1 MRQKFPHYI
10 NRELSWI
17 GFNERVLNEARDPG
31 IPLLERLKF
40 LAITATNLDEF
51 FMVRVGSLK
60 RMLAKNPLEQ
70 DASGLSISAQMN
82 EVLQR
87 VRKMIYDQY
96 LCYLDHIEP
105 GLEISG
111 IRRLSAHELTEN
123 QKKYVS
129 GVFEE
134 QIFPVVSPMVLKPG
148 LRLPLLLNLGLH
160 FIVKLKAEK
169 ENHQARYAIIPV
181 GTVLERI
188 VRIPSENGFHYILM
202 EEVIRMFIDRFF
214 HQEPLQ
220 EFGLFRITR
229 NADLAVEE
237 EIASDFFVEME
248 EVIDARKHS
257 DFIRLEVEEH
267 FSGGL
272 LAYLQKHFKILEME
286 TFSIPGPL
294 NLGSFHKI
302 AALDLFPALKYEPWI
317 PQVSPEIDMKESIF
331 ETLKKKSVLLF
342 HPYES
347 FDPVLKFLNEAAED
361 PQVLA
366 IKQSL
371 YRTSRNSPV
380 VAALMK
386 AAEHGKYVT
395 AVVELKARFDEE
407 RNMEWAEKLEEAGV
421 QVIYGVKRL
430 KTHAKICIVVRREFS
445 GVMRYV
451 HFGTGNYNELT
462 AKIYSDVSYMTSRE
476 DLGADATAFFNAITG
491 YSQPQKFLKIE
502 AAPLGLRSKILELI
516 EGEIQRKNQG
526 EAGIIMVKI
535 NALVDKEIIDAL
547 YRASQRGVKIRLNVR
562 GICCLRPGIRGLSE
576 NIEVVSIVDRYLE
589 HSRIL
594 YFYHAGNE
602 KVYISSADWMPRNL
616 DRRVELLVPV
626 DDDLCRRRLMEV
638 LHSYFEDNVKTSRL
652 LPSGDYERIQK
663 GKKRTY
669 HVQKDLYRQ
678 AVNAVEDAVKAR
690 RTIFEP
696 YRPQKEDKQ
705 S

>member
-1 MRQKFPHYI
+1 MKKNLPHYI
-10 NRELSWI
+10 NRELSWVE
-17 GFNERVLNEARDPG
+17 FNGRVLEEARDSE

-60 RMLAKNPLEQ
+60 RMLKKNPLET
-70 DASGLSISAQMN
+70 DPSGLSVTLQME
-82 EVLQR
+82 EVLQG

-105 GLEISG
+105 GLELAG
-111 IRRLSAHELTEN
+111 IRRLSVHELTEN

-129 GVFEE
+129 NVFEE
-134 QIFPVVSPMVLKPG
+134 EIFPVVSPMAFKPA
-148 LRLPLLLNLGLH
+148 LSLPLLLNLGLH
-160 FIVKLKAEK
+160 FIVRLKSEK
-169 ENHQARYAIIPV
+169 EIRQSRYAIIPV

-188 VRIPSENGFHYILM
+188 IRIPSENGFHYILI
-202 EEVIRMFIDRFF
+202 EEVIRMFMDRFF
-214 HQEPLQ
+214 YEEPLQ

-229 NADLAVEE
+229 NADLSVEE
-237 EIASDFFVEME
+237 ELAPDFLLEME

-267 FSGGL
+267 FPEGL
-272 LAYLQKHFKILEME
+272 LAFLQKHFKIIEME
-286 TFSIPGPL
+286 TFEIPGPL

-302 AALDLFPALKYEPWI
+302 AGLDLFPGLKYEPWI
-317 PQVSPEIDMKESIF
+317 PQISPEIDMKESIF
-331 ETLKKKSVLLF
+331 EILKKKNVLLL

-366 IKQSL
+366 IKQIL

-407 RNMEWAEKLEEAGV
+407 RNIEWAKKLEEAGV

-445 GVMRYV
+445 GIMRYV

-462 AKIYSDVSYMTSRE
+462 ARLYSDVSYMTSRE
-476 DLGADATAFFNAITG
+476 ELGADATAFFNAITG

-502 AAPLGLRSKILELI
+502 AAPLGLRSKIMELI
-516 EGEIQRKNQG
+516 EGEIQRKSQG
-526 EAGIIMVKI
+526 EDAMIVIKI
-535 NALVDKEIIDAL
+535 NALVDKDIIDTL
-547 YRASQRGVKIRLNVR
+547 YRASQKGVIIRLNVR
-562 GICCLRPGIRGLSE
+562 GICCLRPGIKGLSE

-626 DDDLCRRRLMEV
+626 DDEACRQRLMEV
-638 LHSYFEDNVKTSRL
+638 LHSYFDDNVKSRKL
-652 LPSGDYERIQK
+652 LPSGVYERIQR
-663 GKKRTY
+663 GKKRAY
-669 HVQKDLYRQ
+669 RIQKDLYRQ

-690 RTIFEP
+690 RTVFEP
-696 YRPQKEDKQ
+696 YRPQE
-705 S
+705 

>member
-1 MRQKFPHYI
+1 MRQKFPSYI

-17 GFNERVLNEARDPG
+17 EFNERVLQEARDPE

-60 RMLAKNPLEQ
+60 RMIEKNPLET
-70 DASGLSISAQMN
+70 DPSGLSVSVQME

-105 GLEISG
+105 GLELSG

-129 GVFEE
+129 NVFEE
-134 QIFPVVSPMVLKPG
+134 EIFPVISPMAFKPG
-148 LRLPLLLNLGLH
+148 LHPPLLLNLGLH
-160 FIVKLKAEK
+160 FIVKLKSEK
-169 ENHQARYAIIPV
+169 DARQARYAIIPV
-181 GTVLERI
+181 GTVLERFI
-188 VRIPSENGFHYILM
+188 RIPSETGFQYILI

-214 HQEPLQ
+214 HDEPIQ

-229 NADLAVEE
+229 NADLSVEE
-237 EIASDFFVEME
+237 EFAPDFLMEME
-248 EVIDARKHS
+248 EIVDARKYS
-257 DFIRLEVEEH
+257 DCIRLETEEH
-267 FSGGL
+267 FSPSL
-272 LAYLQKHFKILEME
+272 LAFLQKHFKILEVE
-286 TFSIPGPL
+286 TFAIPGPL
-294 NLGSFHKI
+294 NLGGFQKI
-302 AALDLFPALKYEPWI
+302 AGLDLFPELKYEPWVPRI
-317 PQVSPEIDMKESIF
+317 SPEIDMKESLFDI
-331 ETLKKKSVLLF
+331 LKKKNVLLL

-347 FDPVLKFLNEAAED
+347 FDPVLKFINEAAED
-361 PQVLA
+361 PKVLA
-366 IKQSL
+366 IKQIL

-386 AAEHGKYVT
+386 AAERGKYVT

-407 RNMEWAEKLEEAGV
+407 RNIEWARKLEEAGV

-430 KTHAKICIVVRREFS
+430 KTHAKICIVIRREFS
-445 GVMRYV
+445 GIMRYV
-451 HFGTGNYNELT
+451 HFSTGNYNELT
-462 AKIYSDVSYMTSRE
+462 AKLYSDVSYMTSRE
-476 DLGADATAFFNAITG
+476 DLGADATSFFNAITG

-502 AAPLGLRSKILELI
+502 AAPLGLRSRILELI
-516 EGEIQRKNQG
+516 EGEIQRKSQG
-526 EAGIIMVKI
+526 EDAMIMIKI

-547 YRASQRGVKIRLNVR
+547 YRASQKGVKVRLNVR

-602 KVYISSADWMPRNL
+602 KVFISSADWMPRNL

-626 DDDLCRRRLMEV
+626 DDEFCRQRLIDV
-638 LHSYFEDNVKTSRL
+638 LHSCFNDNVKSRRL
-652 LPSGDYERIQK
+652 LANGTYERIQK
-663 GKKRTY
+663 GKKKLY
-669 HVQKDLYRQ
+669 HMQKDLYRQ
-678 AVNAVEDAVKAR
+678 AVKAVEDEARAR
-690 RTIFEP
+690 RTVFEP
-696 YRPQKEDKQ
+696 HRPQE
-705 S
+705 

>member
-1 MRQKFPHYI
+1 MRQKFPSYI

-17 GFNERVLNEARDPG
+17 EFNERVLQEARDPE

-60 RMLAKNPLEQ
+60 RMIEKNPLET
-70 DASGLSISAQMN
+70 DPSGLSVSVQME

-105 GLEISG
+105 GLELSG

-129 GVFEE
+129 NVFEE
-134 QIFPVVSPMVLKPG
+134 EIFPVISPMAYKPG
-148 LRLPLLLNLGLH
+148 LHPPLLLNLGLH
-160 FIVKLKAEK
+160 FIVKLKSEK
-169 ENHQARYAIIPV
+169 DARQARYAIIPV
-181 GTVLERI
+181 GTILERFI
-188 VRIPSENGFHYILM
+188 RIPSETGFQYILI

-214 HQEPLQ
+214 YDEPIQ

-229 NADLAVEE
+229 NADLSVEE
-237 EIASDFFVEME
+237 EFAPDFLMEME
-248 EVIDARKHS
+248 EVVDARKYS
-257 DFIRLEVEEH
+257 DCIRLETEEH
-267 FSGGL
+267 FSPSL
-272 LAYLQKHFKILEME
+272 LAFLQKHFKILEVE
-286 TFSIPGPL
+286 TFAIPGPL
-294 NLGSFHKI
+294 NLGGFHKI
-302 AALDLFPALKYEPWI
+302 AGLDLFPELKYEPWVPRI
-317 PQVSPEIDMKESIF
+317 SPEIDMKESLFDI
-331 ETLKKKSVLLF
+331 LKKKNVLLL

-347 FDPVLKFLNEAAED
+347 FDPVLKFINEAAED
-361 PQVLA
+361 PKVLA
-366 IKQSL
+366 IKQIL

-386 AAEHGKYVT
+386 AAERGKYVT

-407 RNMEWAEKLEEAGV
+407 RNIEWARKLEEAGV

-430 KTHAKICIVVRREFS
+430 KTHAKICIVIRREFS
-445 GVMRYV
+445 GIMRYV
-451 HFGTGNYNELT
+451 HFSTGNYNELT
-462 AKIYSDVSYMTSRE
+462 AKLYSDVSYMTSRE
-476 DLGADATAFFNAITG
+476 DLGADATSFFNAITG

-502 AAPLGLRSKILELI
+502 AAPLGLRSRILELI
-516 EGEIQRKNQG
+516 EGEIQRKSQG
-526 EAGIIMVKI
+526 EDAMIMIKI

-547 YRASQRGVKIRLNVR
+547 YRASQKGVKVRLNVR

-602 KVYISSADWMPRNL
+602 KVFISSADWMPRNL

-626 DDDLCRRRLMEV
+626 DDEFCRQRLIDV
-638 LHSYFEDNVKTSRL
+638 LHSCFNDNVKSRRL
-652 LPSGDYERIQK
+652 LANGTYERIQK
-663 GKKRTY
+663 GKKKLY
-669 HVQKDLYRQ
+669 HMQKDLYRQ
-678 AVNAVEDAVKAR
+678 AVKAVEDEARAR
-690 RTIFEP
+690 RTVFEP
-696 YRPQKEDKQ
+696 HRPQE
-705 S
+705 